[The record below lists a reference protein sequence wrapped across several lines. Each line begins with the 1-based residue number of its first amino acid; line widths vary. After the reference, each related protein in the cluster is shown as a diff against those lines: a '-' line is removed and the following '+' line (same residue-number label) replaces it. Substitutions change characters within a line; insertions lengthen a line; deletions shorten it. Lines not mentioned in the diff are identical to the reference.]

1 MSIDKIRNIGLDKL
15 VTQVYDFDSLT
26 TDELMCKFAQK
37 INIIIEHLKYVD
49 DRCYNSDKALEL
61 KLQYLL
67 DQGLEEQVAKRLL
80 ELINNGTLGKLIN
93 ETLLKD
99 INDKVDN
106 FKIEVNKEL
115 DSIEQ
120 YINKKYKTPIGF
132 NLFTYEDMTIDK
144 AKIKIDELFNLG
156 IKDIFI
162 VIPSNLENDT
172 ITPILTDEFI
182 NGIIVYC
189 KSKNFKSIVLKLH
202 LNNSIY
208 YKPTDI
214 NTFMNNIETNI
225 IKYSNLSVN
234 NGLNTIIICNELN
247 NIIGIQELKWKD
259 IITQVKNKGLNVGVT
274 YNGFDKLDKSVLNNY
289 IDIIGVNHY
298 PSLTDG
304 GYNISDLNAKKVI
317 LEKTVSYC
325 TRLKKK
331 YPNKEIWLSEIGCTR
346 NIDALYQPW
355 NWVFST
361 EEQSLEP
368 QKIYYKSILEAIGG
382 NKELFDKIYFWSTD
396 EDKTNTFTPIGN
408 TEVEN
413 LIKKYMEVE

>member
-1 MSIDKIRNIGLDKL
+1 MSINKIRNIGLDKL

-37 INIIIEHLKYVD
+37 INIIIEHFNYL
-49 DRCYNSDKALEL
+49 DKEFQDNNENIKL
-61 KLQYLL
+61 KLDYLL

-99 INDKVDN
+99 INEK
-106 FKIEVNKEL
+106 L
-115 DSIEQ
+115 DSIEN

-132 NLFTYEDMTIDK
+132 NLFTHENMTIDK

-162 VIPSNLENDT
+162 VVPNNLEDDV

-182 NGIIVYC
+182 NGIIAYC

-214 NTFMNNIETNI
+214 DTFMNNIETNI
-225 IKYSNLSVN
+225 IKYSNISVN

-247 NIIGIQELKWKD
+247 NIIGIQELRWKN
-259 IITQVKNKGLNVGVT
+259 IITQLKNKGLYVGVT

-289 IDIIGVNHY
+289 IDIIGINHY
-298 PSLTDG
+298 PGLTNG
-304 GYNISDLNAKKVI
+304 GYNISDLNAKKVL
-317 LEKTVSYC
+317 LEKTVTYC
-325 TRLKKK
+325 SRLKKK

-355 NWVFST
+355 NWIFSS
-361 EEQSLEP
+361 ENQSLEP

-396 EDKTNTFTPIGN
+396 DDKTNTFTPIGN
-408 TEVEN
+408 IEVEN
-413 LIKKYMEVE
+413 LIKKYTEVE